1 MAVSRSSLSS
11 RRCRPPRL
19 LRTRVATPGRRSRSA
34 STSPSAVCGAKPSTA
49 GKRPSSSIRAMPPRS
64 TTWRL
69 PTSTRASWAKR
80 ARPTKKR
87 WSSTRTTRRSNRTSS
102 SSRKSMTAPVRRKSR
117 KNHRLLAGALAA
129 LGAATIVACGPDTF
143 EIPIETP
150 IQPKLDV
157 SAFQR
162 VLVAGFVAGGTE
174 DLDTNQ
180 ETVRLL
186 RGQLRNK
193 SSLKV
198 IDADVMPLMDIAQD
212 QNKTANAA
220 EGASSAGSTE
230 AAPAGPAVAGA
241 GSSPSPTGGQ
251 ALPLPQHIKDEK
263 DLEPYERLF
272 ANVTYWK
279 MIGEEYQNPLI
290 VTGTVLFM
298 PNSRSGFVQRDQEV
312 YDQFGRRSV
321 RPIRTYME
329 RKGFVLRPKF
339 VFIDGRTGAT
349 MYSESY
355 REEILYNAQQNTPA
369 LSSYFELMDR
379 LVPNFLSTLSSQKIK
394 GTRVLLK

>member
-1 MAVSRSSLSS
+1 
-11 RRCRPPRL
+11 
-19 LRTRVATPGRRSRSA
+19 
-34 STSPSAVCGAKPSTA
+34 
-49 GKRPSSSIRAMPPRS
+49 
-64 TTWRL
+64 
-69 PTSTRASWAKR
+69 
-80 ARPTKKR
+80 
-87 WSSTRTTRRSNRTSS
+87 
-102 SSRKSMTAPVRRKSR
+102 MTAPARRNNS
-117 KNHRLLAGALAA
+117 RLLYGALAA
-129 LGAATIVACGPDTF
+129 IGAATLIACGPDTF

-157 SAFQR
+157 SPFQR
-162 VLVAGFVAGGTE
+162 VLVAGFVAGGNE

-186 RGQLRNK
+186 RSQLRNK
-193 SSLKV
+193 SALKV
-198 IDADVMPLMDIAQD
+198 IDADVMPLIEIAQD

-220 EGASSAGSTE
+220 ESASGIDGIAVAAVS
-230 AAPAGPAVAGA
+230 APAVSVPAA
-241 GSSPSPTGGQ
+241 GQ
-251 ALPLPQHIKDEK
+251 ALPLPQRINNEK

-290 VTGTVLFM
+290 VTGTVLFT
-298 PNSRSGFVQRDQEV
+298 PHSTSGFVQRDQEV

-321 RPIRTYME
+321 RPVRTYME
-329 RKGFVLRPKF
+329 RKGFILRPKF

-349 MYSESY
+349 MYSASH

-369 LSSYFELMDR
+369 LSAYFELMDR
-379 LVPNFLSTLSSQKIK
+379 LVPDFLSTLSSQKIK